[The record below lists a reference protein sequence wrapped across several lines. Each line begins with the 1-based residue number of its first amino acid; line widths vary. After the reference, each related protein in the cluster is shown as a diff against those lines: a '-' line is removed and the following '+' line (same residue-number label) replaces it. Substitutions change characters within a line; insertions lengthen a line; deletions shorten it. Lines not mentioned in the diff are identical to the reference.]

1 MKVLN
6 ITKLINNQ
14 TYEVTLTR
22 TLMDKVEVTGL
33 PIALQELLIN
43 YKDEEIWEDTVEV
56 FKIIMTMHAAL
67 QDAHDVDT
75 RQTMISQSISHSNI
89 GHVAE
94 TFLMRSQSAI
104 REHLQP
110 PNMETFENEL
120 VNLANVQR
128 IDPSSSYE
136 ISSKV
141 KLGAGGFA
149 KVFKVRRSSD
159 GLVCALKF
167 CEPRNKDE
175 KNLIINEVGLMN
187 QIKGEET
194 VLEVFDTYE
203 YRDRLWIFL
212 ELMDYSMTPIID
224 RFKTEYNE
232 GVIKYVLLKT
242 LQGLALLHNKFII
255 HRDIKSDNI
264 LVDVKANIKLA
275 DFGYAAQ

>member
-1 MKVLN
+1 M
-6 ITKLINNQ
+6 
-14 TYEVTLTR
+14 
-22 TLMDKVEVTGL
+22 
-33 PIALQELLIN
+33 
-43 YKDEEIWEDTVEV
+43 
-56 FKIIMTMHAAL
+56 
-67 QDAHDVDT
+67 
-75 RQTMISQSISHSNI
+75 
-89 GHVAE
+89 
-94 TFLMRSQSAI
+94 
-104 REHLQP
+104 
-110 PNMETFENEL
+110 
-120 VNLANVQR
+120 
-128 IDPSSSYE
+128 
-136 ISSKV
+136 
-141 KLGAGGFA
+141 GAGGFA

-275 DFGYAAQ
+275 DFGYAA